1 MARKVSTALFVF
13 SAFASACGESFYP
26 LPHSSGLLLILHH
39 GGTFRTSAQQVG
51 RALLI
56 QRPGALSSLSGLLE
70 QTNIIIHLIIYML
83 AECIELLY

>member
-13 SAFASACGESFYP
+13 SAFASAYGESFYP
-26 LPHSSGLLLILHH
+26 LAHSSDLLLILHH

-51 RALLI
+51 RALI
-56 QRPGALSSLSGLLE
+56 QRPGALSSLPALLA